1 MNFSAPFSTKQFLLR
16 IWRLGAGKMA
26 QYFRELVALPE
37 DLVWTQ
43 QHMVAHN
50 ICYFSPKGI
59 LGLAFVNNVTF
70 PRNTDDFF

>member
-37 DLVWTQ
+37 DLVELSNTWWLTT
-43 QHMVAHN
+43 
-50 ICYFSPKGI
+50 S
-59 LGLAFVNNVTF
+59 VTSVL
-70 PRNTDDFF
+70 RES